1 MLRGECVLARHP
13 SFADPLH
20 RAAQVSATVDGQASN
35 VYLWRK
41 DRARVTAAWR
51 GDAAPMDAL
60 PTDGG
65 TLVVFEGEHFG
76 SNTSATDAQGR
87 ISVSATYATREGA
100 NDDSVVYSAR
110 DCAVT
115 ERYRRIECTTVEG
128 VGVHHVWTIF
138 VDGDVVSRAATTS
151 YGAPAVER
159 VEVIGECSRPYSSF
173 RP

>member
-1 MLRGECVLARHP
+1 M
-13 SFADPLH
+13 
-20 RAAQVSATVDGQASN
+20 SATVDGQASN

-100 NDDSVVYSAR
+100 DDDSVVYSAR

-115 ERYRRIECTTVEG
+115 ERYRRIECTTAEG
-128 VGVHHVWTIF
+128 VGAHHAWTIF

-159 VEVIGECSRPYSSF
+159 VEVIGACSRPYSSF